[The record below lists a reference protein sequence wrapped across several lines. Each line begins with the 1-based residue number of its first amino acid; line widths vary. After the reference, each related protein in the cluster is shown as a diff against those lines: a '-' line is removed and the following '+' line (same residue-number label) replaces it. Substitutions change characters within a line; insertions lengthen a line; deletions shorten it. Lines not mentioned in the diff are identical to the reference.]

1 MVKFVL
7 TNDDATQWV
16 EERWSVISTALQL
29 HGFSVIRNRVVIA
42 IREGCCILYEI
53 TPLEFKR
60 LMNICMN
67 YSNEILSLSDFRL
80 SIKTTI
86 RSFNDN
92 KVSIRLV

>member
-1 MVKFVL
+1 ML
-7 TNDDATQWV
+7 TNDEATHWIKC
-16 EERWSVISTALQL
+16 RWGVISTALQL
-29 HGFSVIRNRVVIA
+29 HGFSVIRNRDYYE
-42 IREGCCILYEI
+42 IREGCCMLYEI

-60 LMNICMN
+60 LMDICMN